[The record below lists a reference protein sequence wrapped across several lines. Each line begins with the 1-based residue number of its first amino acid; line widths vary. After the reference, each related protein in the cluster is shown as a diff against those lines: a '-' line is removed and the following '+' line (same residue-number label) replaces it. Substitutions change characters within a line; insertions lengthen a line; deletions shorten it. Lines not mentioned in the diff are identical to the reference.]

1 MLYGNTPS
9 RGVRMKGFISSAEIR
24 EANGLSQKTLT
35 RWHKAGH
42 IPEPEIG
49 QHPGGRGKMG
59 FYPRHT
65 VALVRRIVAL
75 RKDGLPLGKAAAQ
88 AAHEFEQRTEPGRPS
103 VTDPVTIDEICKGIK
118 LGLPNKDAAIRA
130 GIAEPTFY
138 LWIKKAKEPDAP
150 PYLVEFLEALDRARS
165 DLKANLLERVQDAS
179 EKGQWQAATWIL
191 ARKFPKEF
199 GQTVEAKVKHSGS
212 IHTGPRKVTLEL
224 VRPDRKAET
233 IVRDGKEP
241 VPSTTNEGE

>member
-1 MLYGNTPS
+1 
-9 RGVRMKGFISSAEIR
+9 MKGFISSAEIR
-24 EANGLSQKTLT
+24 GATGLSQKTLT

-65 VALVRRIVAL
+65 LALIRRIVAL
-75 RKDGLPLGKAAAQ
+75 KKAGHQLKKAAVQ
-88 AAHEFEQRTEPGRPS
+88 AKHNIEQHQGPGRPS
-103 VTDPVTIDEICKGIK
+103 TMDPLTVEAICDGIR
-118 LGLPNKDAAIRA
+118 LGLYYKDAAIRA
-130 GIAEPTFY
+130 GISKATFHEWAAKGAEPGTHPQY
-138 LWIKKAKEPDAP
+138 A
-150 PYLVEFLEALDRARS
+150 EFLDSVERAKS

-191 ARKFPKEF
+191 SRKFPEEF

-233 IVRDGKEP
+233 IVREGKAP
-241 VPSTTNEGE
+241 VPVASNTNEGDDGDD

>member
-1 MLYGNTPS
+1 
-9 RGVRMKGFISSAEIR
+9 MKGFISSAEIR

-88 AAHEFEQRTEPGRPS
+88 AAHEFEQREEPGRPT
-103 VTDPVTIDEICKGIK
+103 VADPVTIEAICKGIK

-130 GIAEPTFY
+130 GISRGTFY
-138 LWIKKAKEPDAP
+138 SWIKKAKEPDAAP
-150 PYLVEFLEALDRARS
+150 AYVEFLDSLERARA
-165 DLKANLLERVQDAS
+165 DLKAILLARIHTAS
-179 EKGQWQAATWIL
+179 GAGAWQAATWIL
-191 ARKFPKEF
+191 ARKFPEEF

-233 IVRDGKEP
+233 IVREGKEP
-241 VPSTTNEGE
+241 VPAASTTNEEG

>member
-1 MLYGNTPS
+1 
-9 RGVRMKGFISSAEIR
+9 MKGFISSAEIR
-24 EANGLSQKTLT
+24 EATGLSQKTLT

-88 AAHEFEQRTEPGRPS
+88 AKHNIEQHQGSGRPS
-103 VTDPVTIDEICKGIK
+103 TMDPLTVEAICDGIR

-130 GIAEPTFY
+130 GISKGTFYEWAAKGAEPGT
-138 LWIKKAKEPDAP
+138 P
-150 PYLVEFLEALDRARS
+150 PQYSEFLDSLDRARS

-179 EKGQWQAATWIL
+179 DKGQWQAATWIL
-191 ARKFPKEF
+191 ARKFPEEF

-241 VPSTTNEGE
+241 VEK